1 MKIKNI
7 YKVLATT
14 MLVSQ
19 LMGPAIS
26 YAATQDPSEQTK
38 DPKEVKHGLLA
49 NYYTDDAFHNLTMFT
64 VQSTGKTQLNTETLQ
79 EALSKDKQQFQSG
92 FLCPSPEKGE

>member
-19 LMGPAIS
+19 LMVLAIS
-26 YAATQDPSEQTK
+26 YAATQNSSEQTNQEQ
-38 DPKEVKHGLLA
+38 KEVKHGLLA
-49 NYYTDDAFHNLTMFT
+49 NYYTDDAFKDLTMIY
-64 VQSTGKTQLNTETLQ
+64 K
-79 EALSKDKQQFQSG
+79 
-92 FLCPSPEKGE
+92 